1 MSYREVL
8 SVDPALNNGFVDP
21 QFALEQQQ
29 LSLANVEQELAAA
42 RAREAEL
49 VKLAAEANANAKKAE
64 EARLAAEAAKSTVQS
79 SSVSVPTVNSE
90 AHSVKYIKQL
100 EELNKKY
107 EEVKN
112 IAREGRKKGEV
123 AKHSKP
129 QIKRSI
135 GFIFDIKFGIED
147 LKDSMEKLIDSQLR
161 GEVLDGDTLLYVKD
175 KIEEM
180 ESIVDNE
187 MEANEIASASRFGWG
202 TVKYYENYSCFI
214 GKEDADK
221 KSQRFFQAEGKARA
235 NYSNKSFRGFGKGR
249 GKFHPYNNSVNNS
262 NVNSSSNNFHKNNF
276 YERKRRVDPE
286 TVCFKCNL
294 KGHMKADC
302 PKN

>member
-1 MSYREVL
+1 MSYQEVV
-8 SVDPALNNGFVDP
+8 SADPALNGYVDP
-21 QFALEQQQ
+21 SFALEQQQ
-29 LSLANVEQELAAA
+29 LTLANVEQELAMA
-42 RAREAEL
+42 RAREADL
-49 VKLAAEANANAKKAE
+49 VKLAEEANAKAKKAE
-64 EARLAAEAAKSTVQS
+64 EARLVAEAAKNSVQS
-79 SSVSVPTVNSE
+79 SSFSVPKDNSE
-90 AHSVKYIKQL
+90 ASSVKFNKQL

-147 LKDSMEKLIDSQLR
+147 LKESMDKLIDSQLR
-161 GEVLDGDTLLYVKD
+161 GDVVDGDILLNVKD

-180 ESIVDNE
+180 EAIVENE
-187 MEANEIASASRFGWG
+187 MEANEIASVSRFGWG
-202 TVKYYENYSCFI
+202 TVKYYENYSCFV
-214 GKEDADK
+214 GKEDAEK
-221 KSQRFFQAEGKARA
+221 KSQRFYQAEGKARA

-262 NVNSSSNNFHKNNF
+262 NVSNSSNNFNKNNF

>member
-8 SVDPALNNGFVDP
+8 GVDPALNNGFVDP

-112 IAREGRKKGEV
+112 IAREGRK
-123 AKHSKP
+123 
-129 QIKRSI
+129 
-135 GFIFDIKFGIED
+135 
-147 LKDSMEKLIDSQLR
+147 R
-161 GEVLDGDTLLYVKD
+161 GRWL
-175 KIEEM
+175 
-180 ESIVDNE
+180 SIVNPRSSVQL
-187 MEANEIASASRFGWG
+187 ASFL
-202 TVKYYENYSCFI
+202 TL
-214 GKEDADK
+214 
-221 KSQRFFQAEGKARA
+221 
-235 NYSNKSFRGFGKGR
+235 
-249 GKFHPYNNSVNNS
+249 
-262 NVNSSSNNFHKNNF
+262 
-276 YERKRRVDPE
+276 
-286 TVCFKCNL
+286 NL
-294 KGHMKADC
+294 ELRI
-302 PKN
+302 